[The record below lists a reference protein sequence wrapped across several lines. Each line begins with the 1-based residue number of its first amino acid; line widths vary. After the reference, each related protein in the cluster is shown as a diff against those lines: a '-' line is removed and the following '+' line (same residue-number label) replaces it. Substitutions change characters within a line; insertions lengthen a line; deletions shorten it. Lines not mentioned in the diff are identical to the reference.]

1 MGYARRRPSAL
12 SETHSPGQRALFQ
25 VGSRRAGGQ
34 GLRDRGSSEAV
45 PEGPGALLLVTGQET
60 LRDDVAL
67 IAAVVGARLECRR
80 DWEGVEPQDWAAV
93 MCGTDALPP
102 SARTAAQTL
111 LLGREDLWEFA
122 AQLPGLQ
129 PVELPQGEA
138 WLSEHLGARVLDRMP
153 GQVAVVAGAFGGAGT
168 TTFAYLAAAEAAV
181 RGHAV
186 LLIDGDPQP
195 GSGARSLLEL
205 ARTQDW
211 LGEPSS
217 LGWAELEAVEGEISA
232 AQLSAGLPELDG
244 IRLVTGRTETNTS
257 GSVETVDAV
266 VRAGRRVFDLVVV
279 DASRRAGLL
288 SSLAEQTD
296 LGVIVTQA
304 SQRGAEAADQVRFQA
319 GDSPLALVINGAAC
333 RGWRAA
339 DTAEAVGLPVVTD
352 CAEQR
357 WLRAAD
363 GVGEA
368 YEMLR
373 SRRGAALAGQ
383 LLGAVGIDA

>member
-1 MGYARRRPSAL
+1 M
-12 SETHSPGQRALFQ
+12 
-25 VGSRRAGGQ
+25 
-34 GLRDRGSSEAV
+34 